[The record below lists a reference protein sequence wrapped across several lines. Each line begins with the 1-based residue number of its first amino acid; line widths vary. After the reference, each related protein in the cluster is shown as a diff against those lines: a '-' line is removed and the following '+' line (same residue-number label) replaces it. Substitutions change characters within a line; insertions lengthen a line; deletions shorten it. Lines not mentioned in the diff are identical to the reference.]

1 MEDKY
6 FLLEPKEN
14 PRTVKIFQISLGV
27 VCIGIAIF
35 WIVFNIKSLESDR
48 TLWVTIVF
56 LVLFGIYEILAG
68 LGKTSRYIKT
78 GPAGTIIKQHSVLP
92 GVELISNEIEKIEVY
107 PLSIKFH
114 LKNRKN
120 FLFRFGTS
128 YPEIISPVKDEIVE
142 FAWSNRIPLEV
153 INEEL

>member
-1 MEDKY
+1 MENKY

-14 PRTVKIFQISLGV
+14 PRAVKIFQISLGV
-27 VCIGIAIF
+27 VCIAIAIF
-35 WIVFNIKSLESDR
+35 WLIFNIKSLEADR
-48 TLWVTIVF
+48 TLWATIAF

-68 LGKTSRYIKT
+68 LGKTARYIKT
-78 GPAGTIIKQHSVLP
+78 GLAGIIIKQHSVLP
-92 GVELISNEIEKIEVY
+92 GVEMITNEIEKIELY

-114 LKNRKN
+114 LKNRKK
-120 FLFRFGTS
+120 FLFRFGIS

>member
-14 PRTVKIFQISLGV
+14 PRAVKIFQISLGV

-35 WIVFNIKSLESDR
+35 WMVFNIKSLEAER
-48 TLWVTIVF
+48 TLWATIIF
-56 LVLFGIYEILAG
+56 LLLFGIYEILAG
-68 LGKTSRYIKT
+68 LGKTSRYIKI
-78 GPAGTIIKQHSVLP
+78 GSAGILIKQHSVLP
-92 GVELISNEIEKIEVY
+92 GVELISDEIEKIDVY

-120 FLFRFGTS
+120 FFFRFGTS

-142 FAWSNRIPLEV
+142 FARSNRIVLEL